1 MECRYSSQRT
11 NNLKPLKHSKQTNYP
26 FLLGLG
32 FFMPKNKRFIIYY
45 LCSMDVLE
53 AADRLSKVNVTSVLV
68 KILKQAKT
76 KKYITYLNTKVQL
89 FDYGEDAR
97 GVQLAAVGGGYAPST
112 IRIKSRKGQPTNR
125 VTLKDTG
132 DFYKSFDV
140 QVKPNA
146 DFSITSDSIKN
157 GVDLHKRWGENIEG
171 LQPENVVLV
180 MDYLETEFYK
190 NVFRGL

>member
-1 MECRYSSQRT
+1 
-11 NNLKPLKHSKQTNYP
+11 
-26 FLLGLG
+26 
-32 FFMPKNKRFIIYY
+32 
-45 LCSMDVLE
+45 MDVLE

-76 KKYITYLNTKVQL
+76 KKYITDLNTKVQL

-112 IRIKSRKGQPTNR
+112 IRIKSRKGQPTSR

-132 DFYKSFDV
+132 DFYNSFDV

-157 GVDLHKRWGENIEG
+157 GVDLYKRWGENIEG
-171 LQPENVVLV
+171 LQPENFVLV
-180 MDYLETEFYK
+180 MDYLEKEFYK

>member
-1 MECRYSSQRT
+1 
-11 NNLKPLKHSKQTNYP
+11 
-26 FLLGLG
+26 
-32 FFMPKNKRFIIYY
+32 
-45 LCSMDVLE
+45 MDVLE
-53 AADRLSKVNVTSVLV
+53 AATRLSKVNVTSVLV

-76 KKYITYLNTKVQL
+76 KKYITDLNTKVQL

-97 GVQLAAVGGGYAPST
+97 GVQLAAVSKTGGYAPST
-112 IRIKSRKGQPTNR
+112 IRIKTKKGQPTNR

-140 QVKPNA
+140 QIKPNA

-157 GVDLHKRWGENIEG
+157 GVDLHDRWGENIEG

-190 NVFRGL
+190 NVFKGL

>member
-1 MECRYSSQRT
+1 
-11 NNLKPLKHSKQTNYP
+11 
-26 FLLGLG
+26 
-32 FFMPKNKRFIIYY
+32 
-45 LCSMDVLE
+45 MDVLE
-53 AADRLSKVNVTSVLV
+53 AATRLSKVNVTSVLV

-76 KKYITYLNTKVQL
+76 KKYITDLNTKVQL
-89 FDYGEDAR
+89 FDYGEDATGMR
-97 GVQLAAVGGGYAPST
+97 LDVVSDIGGYAPST
-112 IRIKSRKGQPTNR
+112 IRIKARKGQPTNR

-140 QVKPNA
+140 QIKPNA
-146 DFSITSDSIKN
+146 DFSITSNSIKN

-171 LQPENVVLV
+171 LQPENIVLV

>member
-1 MECRYSSQRT
+1 
-11 NNLKPLKHSKQTNYP
+11 
-26 FLLGLG
+26 
-32 FFMPKNKRFIIYY
+32 
-45 LCSMDVLE
+45 MDVLE
-53 AADRLSKVNVTSVLV
+53 AATRLSKVNVTSVLV

-76 KKYITYLNTKVQL
+76 KKYITDLNTKVQL

-112 IRIKSRKGQPTNR
+112 IRIKARKGQPTSR

-140 QVKPNA
+140 QIKPNA

-171 LQPENVVLV
+171 LQPENIVLV
-180 MDYLETEFYK
+180 MDYLEKEFYK